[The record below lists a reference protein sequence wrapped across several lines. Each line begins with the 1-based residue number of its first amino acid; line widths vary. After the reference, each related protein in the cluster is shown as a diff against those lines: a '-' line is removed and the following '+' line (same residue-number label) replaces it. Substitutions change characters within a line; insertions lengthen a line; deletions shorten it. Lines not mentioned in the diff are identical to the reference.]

1 MNNNESFTTE
11 NVKTETTNNREI
23 TTETVKP
30 SNNPD
35 KITSLGVKGKNKQYP
50 NLDIPTTEIARQRGR
65 LGGLKSGE
73 TKRKAKTMRETLQNA
88 LSIELDPAKLAELG
102 ADTELMN
109 GETSVLSAIVASTIR
124 EAINGD
130 PRAIQFVRDSIGE
143 QPRQEITQ
151 EIITKE
157 DTELLNR
164 LKSSLLA

>member
-1 MNNNESFTTE
+1 MNNVKPTE
-11 NVKTETTNNREI
+11 PNNIEPNEI
-23 TTETVKP
+23 TNELVNPDTVNNGFTNETVKRRG
-30 SNNPD
+30 NVANLNPVR
-35 KITSLGVKGKNKQYP
+35 TN
-50 NLDIPTTEIARQRGR
+50 EEARRRGR
-65 LGGLKSGE
+65 NGGIKSGE
-73 TKRKAKTMRETLQNA
+73 ARRNKKTMRETLQNA
-88 LSIELDPAKLAELG
+88 LSIELDPKKLAELG